1 MSNVSAPQTLADL
14 LKELGNIPLERIRL
28 HPPPGM
34 ATEQN
39 VLQVEA
45 QGRRLCELVDGVLV
59 EKAMGYVES
68 IIAGVILAALRQ
80 FVVPKNLG
88 HVSGPDGVVRLF
100 PGLVRMP
107 DVAFASW
114 KRFPGGKLPGEPIPD
129 LVPDL
134 VVEVVSMSNTPAE
147 MDRKRHEYFEAGVR
161 LVWIVDPSR
170 RTVAVFRSPDTCSER
185 NEADTLDG
193 GDVLPEFSLLVAEV
207 FAELDRQAGGM

>member
-1 MSNVSAPQTLADL
+1 MTNVSAPQTLADL
-14 LKELGNIPLERIRL
+14 LRELGEIPLERIRL
-28 HPPPGM
+28 YPPPGT
-34 ATEQN
+34 ATEQS
-39 VLQVEA
+39 VLEVEA

-68 IIAGVILAALRQ
+68 IIAGAILAALRQ

-88 HVSGPDGVVRLF
+88 HVSGPDGIMRLF

-107 DVAFASW
+107 DVAFAAW
-114 KRFPGGKLPGEPIPD
+114 DRFPDGRLPGEPIPD

-134 VVEVVSMSNTPAE
+134 VVEVVSAGNTPAE

-170 RTVAVFRSPDTCSER
+170 RTVAVFCARDKYRELTEV
-185 NEADTLDG
+185 DTLDG
-193 GDVLPEFSLLVAEV
+193 SDVLAGFSLSVADV
-207 FAELDRQAGGM
+207 FAELDRQAGGA